1 MTKAELIKALE
12 RLPDDT
18 IIKVPSIDYEGDVVP
33 AESVE
38 IDNDGIY
45 GGIAEVTILGF

>member
-18 IIKVPSIDYEGDVVP
+18 IINVPSIDYKGNVVP
-33 AESVE
+33 AEIVE
-38 IDNDGIY
+38 TDNDGIY
-45 GGIAEVTILGF
+45 GGIAEVTIL